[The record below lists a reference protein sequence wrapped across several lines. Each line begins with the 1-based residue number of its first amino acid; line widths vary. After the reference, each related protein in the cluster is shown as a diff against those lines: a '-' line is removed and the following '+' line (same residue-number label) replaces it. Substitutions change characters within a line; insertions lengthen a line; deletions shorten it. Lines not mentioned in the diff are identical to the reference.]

1 MNRIES
7 LAQQVESLFKEL
19 DDDIAR
25 FSAWS
30 GIHCAFGCG
39 KCCLKPDIEASPLEF
54 LPFALEVYR
63 RGEVPKWLEKIKQ
76 SGTTCV
82 VFDENQPGAG
92 KCSEYSY
99 RGMICRLFGYSA
111 RRNKYNRREMITC
124 SVIKAEQS
132 ISFQQAEE
140 KINEGGEIPV
150 AADYYSRLRG
160 IDPGL
165 GGQLFPIN
173 EAIRAA
179 LEAVDAI
186 FYYESGH
193 TTV

>member
-1 MNRIES
+1 MNRIEL
-7 LAQQVESLFKEL
+7 LALQVEALFKEL

-25 FSAWS
+25 FSGWS

-54 LPFALEVYR
+54 LPFALEVHR
-63 RGEVPKWLEKIKQ
+63 RKEMKGWLQKVKEAN
-76 SGTTCV
+76 TTCV
-82 VFDENQPGAG
+82 IFNEQQPGAG
-92 KCSEYSY
+92 KCTEYLY
-99 RGMICRLFGYSA
+99 RGMICRLFGFSA

-124 SVIKAEQS
+124 SVIKEEQS
-132 ISFQQAEE
+132 TDFQRAEE
-140 KINEGGEIPV
+140 KINAGGEIPV

-165 GGQLFPIN
+165 GTQLFPIN
-173 EAIRAA
+173 QAIRTA
-179 LEAVDAI
+179 LETVDSF

-193 TTV
+193 SAG